1 MEKAKRVY
9 NDFKLMSSSAE
20 NNIKNVTVSDF
31 MTREVKTITEN
42 ETLKQACK
50 LMYQDNI
57 GSIVGLKKDTSDYH
71 DEKTSISTESKNDK
85 PVGMITERD
94 IARMVGFSDKFFV
107 DMSVTE
113 VMSKPLITINP
124 DTLVK
129 DAVALMEQKNIRRLP
144 VMDNTAK
151 MVGIITSKDIL
162 KVVMRSFKETM
173 KNKELISDG
182 FDLLGLLGVE

>member
-50 LMYQDNI
+50 LMYQDDI
-57 GSIVGLKKDTSDYH
+57 GSIVVLKKDTSDYH

-85 PVGMITERD
+85 PIGMITERD
-94 IARMVGFSDKFFV
+94 IARMVGFSEKFLV
-107 DMSVTE
+107 DISVTE

-124 DTLVK
+124 DTSVK

-144 VMDNTAK
+144 VMDDTG